1 MAFYWLNH
9 TFMNVNA
16 KSSFMGPLFVLR
28 YVLEPK
34 RKGFSVSLRGW
45 VGMSVFCT
53 ENVEPVSLN

>member
-9 TFMNVNA
+9 TFVNVNA
-16 KSSFMGPLFVLR
+16 KSPLFVLR